1 MNYLCQYKK
10 GATITI
16 FAPYDC
22 GNRCPFCVN
31 KKDYL
36 LDKSFNLEKVCQSLY
51 ALHDITPFCDIVI
64 TGGEPFADLDKLQI
78 LVQAVVMLNQE
89 NKNDDVPTHKLFINT
104 TLPSNTGD
112 IVGFI
117 EQFRDTIT
125 GLNVSRHVRPYVA
138 ECADSIFEE
147 LEGIVPVR
155 INTVLAH
162 HLEAYSYMEK
172 VYDRYKGYSAIKGFQ
187 VREDYTTVDTMNL
200 YSYSSIMKDFLFGN
214 FGIGDNEIDTF
225 FKKNLI
231 FGNDF
236 RWNLKITDKI
246 SYHKTLP
253 YSTIYCGN
261 TNKEI
266 NDIIINPRG
275 KILDDWND
283 YGREL
288 DLDLYA
294 KRILRPVNQG

>member
-1 MNYLCQYKK
+1 MNYLCQYKN

-36 LDKSFNLEKVCQSLY
+36 LDKSFNLEKVCQSLFQ
-51 ALHDITPFCDIVI
+51 LHDITPSCDIVI
-64 TGGEPFADLDKLQI
+64 TGGEPFADLEKLQT

-89 NKNDDVPTHKLFINT
+89 NKNKNIPVHKLFINT
-104 TLPSNTGD
+104 TLPGNID
-112 IVGFI
+112 DVAYFI
-117 EQFRDTIT
+117 TQFKDTIT
-125 GLNVSRHVRPYVA
+125 GLNVSRHVRPYVT
-138 ECADSIFEE
+138 ECADRVFEE

-155 INTVLAH
+155 INTVLARH
-162 HLEAYSYMEK
+162 TEAYSYMEK
-172 VYDRYKGYSAIKGFQ
+172 VYDRYKGYGAIKGFQ

-214 FGIGDNEIDTF
+214 FGIGENEIDSF
-225 FKKNLI
+225 FHKNLI

-236 RWNLKITDKI
+236 RWNLRITNKI

-266 NDIIINPRG
+266 NDIIIDPRG
-275 KILDDWND
+275 KILDDWNG
-283 YGREL
+283 YGSEL
-288 DLDLYA
+288 NLDLYA
-294 KRILRPVNQG
+294 KRILRPVNKK